1 MANVNVLEI
10 KIKAHLTVG
19 KSLEEA
25 HTALTLAKTA
35 QETGDYSALL
45 AAASILEV
53 TVDQRTRR
61 IDNAAETTTAT
72 TATTDAE

>member
-10 KIKAHLTVG
+10 KIKAHLPVG

-35 QETGDYSALL
+35 QETGDYSDLL
-45 AAASILEV
+45 KAASILDV

-61 IDNAAETTTAT
+61 IVDTTA
-72 TATTDAE
+72 E

>member
-10 KIKAHLTVG
+10 KIKAHLPVG

-25 HTALTLAKTA
+25 HAALTLAKTA
-35 QETGDYSALL
+35 QETGDYRELL
-45 AAASILEV
+45 NAAMILDV

-61 IDNAAETTTAT
+61 ILNTE
-72 TATTDAE
+72 EN